1 MQPFK
6 WCFFIALFLLVFVSD
21 LCAECPKS
29 IENMTFFNV
38 KGKQSSIDC
47 SFRTALIINFW
58 ATWCAPCRA
67 EIPQLNEI
75 YHEYKP
81 RGIDIVGVSL
91 DSIRPKKINSY
102 VKSLKI
108 EYPIFIGRADEVQE
122 KMDVV
127 GIPATIIVDRKGE
140 IFRKLVGYHTK
151 DEIVSVLEELIKK
164 SNLKD

>member
-1 MQPFK
+1 MKSFK
-6 WCFFIALFLLVFVSD
+6 WVFCILLFLLVFGSD

-29 IENMTFFNV
+29 IENLTLFNV
-38 KGKQSSIDC
+38 KGKQSGIDC

-75 YHEYKP
+75 YHEYKT
-81 RGIDIVGVSL
+81 RGIDIVGISL
-91 DSIRPKKINSY
+91 DSIRPQKINSY

-108 EYPIFIGRADEVQE
+108 EYPIFIGRADEVQK

-127 GIPATIIVDRKGE
+127 GIPATIIVDGKGK
-140 IFRKLVGYHTK
+140 IYRKLVGYHTK

-164 SNLKD
+164 LNVKD